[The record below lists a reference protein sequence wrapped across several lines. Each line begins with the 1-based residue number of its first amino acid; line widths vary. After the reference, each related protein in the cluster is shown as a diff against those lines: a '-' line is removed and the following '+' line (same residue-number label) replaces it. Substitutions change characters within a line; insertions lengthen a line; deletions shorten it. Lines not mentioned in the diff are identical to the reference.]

1 MSYAKLE
8 KLNEAEFKRLTG
20 VKKATFKIMKAILED
35 EYKEEHKSGGRP
47 SRISIE
53 QKLLM
58 TLGYWR
64 EYRTYFHIGASNGC
78 SESQAY
84 RSIRWVENTLVKSG
98 KFNLPGKGKLSHLDK
113 SAILLVDVTESPIE
127 RPQKKAMQILLRKEE
142 KAYAEDTGSSE

>member
-1 MSYAKLE
+1 MSYAKLA

-64 EYRTYFHIGASNGC
+64 
-78 SESQAY
+78 
-84 RSIRWVENTLVKSG
+84 VEVK
-98 KFNLPGKGKLSHLDK
+98 
-113 SAILLVDVTESPIE
+113 I
-127 RPQKKAMQILLRKEE
+127 
-142 KAYAEDTGSSE
+142 